1 MGCETTQVLATL
13 VYFLTCIVYA
23 MFAYWW
29 NLLLSD
35 LEILTFLINIFYTNF
50 EARFLVCGWVV
61 VFFNTKTT
69 IFPRTVKTMFWCLCW
84 ILCWYF
90 VPARRTVICFCWSFC
105 TRVTLVLFD
114 FDLMF
119 FVCLGFLHQ
128 IFCLSL
134 LFPSFFPYTPP
145 NKSTQ
150 YWICLFDDN

>member
-13 VYFLTCIVYA
+13 VYVLTCIVYA

-35 LEILTFLINIFYTNF
+35 LEIITFLINIFYTNF

-61 VFFNTKTT
+61 FFNTKTT
-69 IFPRTVKTMFWCLCW
+69 IFSRTVKTMFWCLCW

-105 TRVTLVLFD
+105 TLVTLVLFD

-119 FVCLGFLHQ
+119 LSVLASCIKFSVCPFFFL
-128 IFCLSL
+128 L
-134 LFPSFFPYTPP
+134 LFSPYTPP

-150 YWICLFDDN
+150 YWICWFDDD